1 MRVPKGWRF
10 LKYFC
15 FNRTIR
21 INIKGCI
28 KKCSW
33 VGLFGLYSSSLEIFP
48 SFVAFCSGYSVMN
61 FCSYNFTRDAQYFPI
76 IFTWILDTVTAITP
90 PTGHA
95 SILLTNLSITLKTE
109 FLFNFAKRR
118 WRINFLLHT
127 GSIILFS

>member
-1 MRVPKGWRF
+1 MRVPKGRRF

-15 FNRTIR
+15 FKRTIR
-21 INIKGCI
+21 INIKECI
-28 KKCSW
+28 KKSSW

-61 FCSYNFTRDAQYFPI
+61 FCSYNFTRDTQYFPI
-76 IFTWILDTVTAITP
+76 IFTWILDTVAAITL

-95 SILLTNLSITLKTE
+95 LILLANVSITLKTE
-109 FLFNFAKRR
+109 FLVNFAKRH
-118 WRINFLLHT
+118 WKINFLLYT